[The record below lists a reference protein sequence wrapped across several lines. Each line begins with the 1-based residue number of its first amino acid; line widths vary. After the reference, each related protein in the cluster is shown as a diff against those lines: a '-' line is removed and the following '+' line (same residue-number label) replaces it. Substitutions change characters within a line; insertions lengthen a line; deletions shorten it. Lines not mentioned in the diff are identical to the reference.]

1 MILERTILRKNGIIS
16 EVSDMSE
23 KRIREIIS
31 KLDKVAGKFNKEL
44 ERLKDLLT
52 EAGETISTMID
63 ILEDMFTDDELD
75 AVTLKSGT
83 LSEIISNLEDIG
95 SELEDAIDDIDDLY
109 INSKDLDE
117 LETLEALGELEEEEE
132 EEEEE
137 F

>member
-1 MILERTILRKNGIIS
+1 
-16 EVSDMSE
+16 MSE

>member
-1 MILERTILRKNGIIS
+1 MILERTILRKNDIIS

-132 EEEEE
+132 EE

>member
-1 MILERTILRKNGIIS
+1 MILGRTILRKNGIIS

-95 SELEDAIDDIDDLY
+95 SVLEDAIDDIDDLY

-117 LETLEALGELEEEEE
+117 IETLEALGELEEEEE
-132 EEEEE
+132 EEEK

>member
-132 EEEEE
+132 EE